1 MLHLPSSWDQTSR
14 RPRNREPSLRDCIV
28 LSVRSRSPIH
38 SPAAIALRS
47 SVEGAVPRLNLQ
59 TNSGSD
65 SSMEPSIATPA
76 KSVLGNSELDPST
89 SLIRGL
95 SLLDSVLLLA
105 GGIIGSSIFLTA
117 KDIAGP
123 LPHPVLFLLV
133 WVLGALISLCACFAF
148 AELGS
153 MFPDSGGQYIYLR
166 EAYGDLIA
174 FLYGWMLFSV
184 ANGGTIAALSVAAAA
199 YVGQVVPF
207 VSQAHVMFTVLGVA
221 FTRAH
226 LFGLVL
232 IAVLT
237 YVNVVGLRWGALLQN
252 VSTWTKFTAMAAF
265 VGLGFLIGM
274 GHWSNFQSH
283 GVSLTMGLGPSQ
295 LISVL
300 GVGLIAVFWA
310 YDGWVY
316 ITWVAG
322 EVKEPRR
329 NVPLAMVLGV
339 LAVAVIY
346 IAMNLTYMYALPIK
360 EIASYE
366 TIAHA
371 AAAALFSPRAAAWLS
386 LMIAV
391 SCFSA
396 AATCTLSG
404 ARVYL
409 AMAQDGVFFKKMA
422 VIHPKWRT
430 PAFSLIGQGIWAAAL
445 TVSGR
450 YDQLYTYVIYGM
462 VLSYTLTVIALF
474 WLRWKR
480 PDISRPYRC
489 TGYPW
494 LPAIYVLIGAAWTL
508 NTIITRPTEA
518 FWGSAIVLL
527 GVPGYLY
534 WTRSNRTT
542 AAME

>member
-1 MLHLPSSWDQTSR
+1 MTTAPETPPPASDDPNQR
-14 RPRNREPSLRDCIV
+14 PSLV
-28 LSVRSRSPIH
+28 
-38 SPAAIALRS
+38 
-47 SVEGAVPRLNLQ
+47 
-59 TNSGSD
+59 
-65 SSMEPSIATPA
+65 
-76 KSVLGNSELDPST
+76 
-89 SLIRGL
+89 RGL
-95 SLLDSVLLLA
+95 SLLDSVLLLVS
-105 GGIIGSSIFLTA
+105 GIIGSSIFLTA

-123 LPHPVLFLLV
+123 LPNPKLFFLV
-133 WVLGALISLCACFAF
+133 WVLGGVISLCACVAF

-153 MFPDSGGQYIYLR
+153 MFPDSGGQYVYLR

-174 FLYGWMLFSV
+174 FLYGWMLFAV
-184 ANGGTIAALSVAAAA
+184 ANGGTIAALSVASAA
-199 YVGQVVPF
+199 YMGRIVPAI
-207 VSQAHVMFTVLGVA
+207 SQEHVLLTGAGIA

-226 LFGLVL
+226 LVGLAL
-232 IAVLT
+232 IVILT

-265 VGLGFLIGM
+265 VVLGFAIGK
-274 GHWSNFQSH
+274 GHWSNFSAQAP
-283 GVSLTMGLGPSQ
+283 GGLGMGLSPGELVSA
-295 LISVL
+295 L

-339 LAVAVIY
+339 LAVGAIY
-346 IAMNLTYMYALPIK
+346 LAMNMTYVYALPLSEVAK
-360 EIASYE
+360 YE

-371 AAAALFSPRAAAWLS
+371 AASTLFSPGAAVWLS
-386 LMIAV
+386 AMIAL
-391 SCFSA
+391 SCLSA

-409 AMAQDGVFFKKMA
+409 AMAQDGVFFKRMA

-430 PAFSLIGQGIWAAAL
+430 PAFSLIGQGVWAAVL

-450 YDQLYTYVIYGM
+450 YDQLYTYVIFGM
-462 VLSYTLTVIALF
+462 VLSYTLTVIGLF
-474 WLRWKR
+474 VLRWKR
-480 PDISRPYRC
+480 PDVPRPYRC

-494 LPAIYVLIGAAWTL
+494 LPGIYVIVGVAWTL
-508 NTIITRPTEA
+508 NTILTRPTEA
-518 FWGSAIVLL
+518 FWGATIVLV

-534 WTRSNRTT
+534 WKRTSPKTTTT
-542 AAME
+542 A

>member
-1 MLHLPSSWDQTSR
+1 MDLPAV
-14 RPRNREPSLRDCIV
+14 SLPP
-28 LSVRSRSPIH
+28 L
-38 SPAAIALRS
+38 
-47 SVEGAVPRLNLQ
+47 E
-59 TNSGSD
+59 T
-65 SSMEPSIATPA
+65 
-76 KSVLGNSELDPST
+76 KSEAQPT
-89 SLIRGL
+89 LIRGL

-105 GGIIGSSIFLTA
+105 SGIIGSSIFLTA

-123 LPHPVLFLLV
+123 LPQPILFLGV
-133 WVLGALISLCACFAF
+133 WVLGGVISLFGCVAF

-166 EAYGDLIA
+166 EAYGDLVA
-174 FLYGWMLFSV
+174 FLYGWMLFAV
-184 ANGGTIAALSVAAAA
+184 ANGGTIAALAVASAA
-199 YVGQVVPF
+199 YMGQVIPVISQEHVV
-207 VSQAHVMFTVLGVA
+207 VSLAGVVL
-221 FTRAH
+221 TRAH
-226 LFGLVL
+226 IAGLILIVL
-232 IAVLT
+232 LT

-252 VSTWTKFTAMAAF
+252 VSTWTKFAAMAAF
-265 VGLGFLIGM
+265 VVLGFAIGK
-274 GHWSNFQSH
+274 GHWANFSEH
-283 GVSLTMGLGPSQ
+283 GVGLTMGLSPSQ
-295 LISVL
+295 FISAM

-329 NVPLAMVLGV
+329 NVPLAMVLGILV
-339 LAVAVIY
+339 VGVIY
-346 IAMNLTYMYALPIK
+346 MAMNVTYVYAIPLREVAK
-360 EIASYE
+360 HE

-371 AAAALFSPRAAAWLS
+371 AAAALFSPGAAVWLS
-386 LMIAV
+386 ATIAI

-409 AMAQDGVFFKKMA
+409 AMAQDGVFFKRMA

-430 PAFSLIGQGIWAAAL
+430 PAFSLIGQGVWAAIL

-462 VLSYTLTVIALF
+462 VLSYTLTVIGLF
-474 WLRWKR
+474 ILRWKR
-480 PDISRPYRC
+480 PEIPRPYRC

-494 LPAIYVLIGAAWTL
+494 LPAIYVLVGAAWTL

-518 FWGSAIVLL
+518 FWGTAIVLI
-527 GVPGYLY
+527 GVPGYVY
-534 WTRSNRTT
+534 WKRSRKAETIH
-542 AAME
+542 